1 MGRLSFIVLVWVG
14 AILFPE
20 YANSTCANNP
30 SKALKEWLPEHVEAM
45 QTGLF
50 RVKVTKESREFFKL
64 LTEAD
69 FSKTLIT
76 NNLALDAAHQ
86 EFGVSGYE
94 STFQPLYN
102 TKGRSVEFQ
111 ERHQQ
116 AGLDRWFD
124 LIVCQTIDPLKFISE
139 LSQLPEIKMVEPV
152 LKKILVAEQL
162 GESGPTS
169 HSDPKEG
176 LPLANDQYFSFQWA
190 LENTG
195 QHGGLP
201 GADIRVRP
209 AWELS
214 TGNPDVIIAVIDGGI
229 QITHPDLQAN
239 IWEGIGYNFADDT
252 EIVTPHNHGTH
263 VAGIIAAQ
271 TNNTTGISGIAGGWG
286 DKPGVQLMSLQVFAN
301 HPSGNTQGGFHLAPV
316 FAADNGAA
324 ISQNSWGY
332 TQANVYEQVVLDAI
346 DYFNT
351 YGGGD
356 AFSEGGLTIF
366 SAGNNGAHWNYYPAA
381 YSGTLSVAATNHLDK
396 KASYSNYGPTIDLAA
411 PGGENTS
418 NNNTDILSTWTTGA
432 GYNYARGTSMA
443 CPHVTGVAALMISY
457 DYGKHT
463 PAQITEWLKA
473 GADDISEQNPTYP
486 SSAFGAGR
494 VNAHASMSLLEFF
507 RFEVN
512 RNNENHFPVI
522 SWQQAVLEDIAGY
535 NIYRDSTL
543 IAQLDNFQNNYT
555 DTLTEAYKTYFYT
568 ISVLTEEDEFK
579 SPVSQEGMAIPPH
592 HAEAHI
598 WTGQASDQWENPI
611 NWLNYKVPAADA
623 DVLIPPGREHYPVL
637 IYASSKDTT
646 TDNLTLKDLMLI
658 DEGSQMEI
666 GPGVAITVTNDLV
679 TMAGSNGLIIRS
691 DSTGYGSLIH
701 QSENVQ
707 AMVKRYIGGEEWSW
721 HQLAVPLKG
730 QSTDVPGGENGS
742 LFAWFEPLQNW
753 ISSTSESWPA
763 WIDPDNL
770 LQAGRGYMA
779 AFGNNPILEYRGG
792 LIANE
797 HPISLLRKAHESDA
811 FKGFNLVGNPYTAAI
826 DWKNDDAW
834 EGRTNLVEESGGY
847 NIYIWNNN
855 GSGNYG
861 VYSSASN
868 NDDGTLGASRYIP
881 PMQAF
886 WVKAAEDESS
896 LTVKPKARIHSN
908 QPWVNHKNNNSMTI
922 RMHVQ
927 GAGNDFFDECILE
940 FGHKQS
946 GGGVK
951 KLYSMYAEAPA
962 IYAGNIENP
971 LAIMFLDKTNG
982 QPPIPVGFK
991 AGVNGNYSIQLS
1003 GFENFD
1009 EEIWLHDLFLGEII
1023 SMTENKSYD
1032 FQALTSDTQKRFE
1045 LLIGKQNTT
1054 HVAAISH
1061 INANAFY
1068 ANGLLNVHN
1077 PFGETLQIR
1086 VFNLSGNL
1094 IDSFGALPNSLTQQT
1109 FMHPPGV
1116 YVVRMDNGDRMRF
1129 VNQ

>member
-1 MGRLSFIVLVWVG
+1 MARLSFIVLVWVG

-20 YANSTCANNP
+20 YAYSTVSKNP
-30 SKALKEWLPEHVEAM
+30 SKALKEWLPEHVESM
-45 QTGLF
+45 KPGLF
-50 RVKVTKESREFFKL
+50 RVKVTKESIGFFQL

-76 NNLALDAAHQ
+76 NNLALDAAHL
-86 EFGVSGYE
+86 EFGVAGYE

-102 TKGRSVEFQ
+102 TKGRSGEFQ
-111 ERHQQ
+111 HRHQQ

-124 LIVCQTIDPLKFISE
+124 LMICQTSDPLKFIRE
-139 LSQLPEIKMVEPV
+139 LSQLPEIETVEPV
-152 LKKILVAEQL
+152 LEKILVTEQFAYPD
-162 GESGPTS
+162 SI
-169 HSDPKEG
+169 SDPNPKEE
-176 LPLANDQYFSFQWA
+176 LLIANDQYFTFQWA

-239 IWEGIGYNFADDT
+239 IWEGVGYNFADET
-252 EIVTPHNHGTH
+252 EVIIPHNHGTH

-271 TNNTTGISGIAGGWG
+271 TNNATGISGIAGGWG
-286 DKPGVQLMSLQVFAN
+286 DSPGVQLMSLQVFAS

-324 ISQNSWGY
+324 ISQNSWSY

-351 YGGGD
+351 YGGGE
-356 AFSEGGLTIF
+356 ALREGGITIF
-366 SAGNNGAHWNYYPAA
+366 AAGNNGAHWNYYPAA

-396 KASYSNYGPTIDLAA
+396 KAIYSNYGPTIDLAA
-411 PGGENTS
+411 PGGEITA
-418 NNNTDILSTWTTGA
+418 NNNTDILSTWTTGS
-432 GYNYARGTSMA
+432 GYNYTRGTSMA
-443 CPHVTGVAALMISY
+443 CPQVTGVAALMISY

-463 PAQITEWLKA
+463 PARITEWLKA
-473 GADDISEQNPTYP
+473 GADDISEQNPTFP

-494 VNAHASMSLLEFF
+494 LNAHASMSLLEFF
-507 RFEVN
+507 RFEVS
-512 RNNENHFPVI
+512 RNQENHFPNI
-522 SWQQAVLEDIAGY
+522 SWQQPALENIAGY

-543 IAQLDNFQNNYT
+543 IAQLDHMQNHYT
-555 DTLTEAYKTYFYT
+555 DTLTEAYKTYYYT
-568 ISVLTEEDEFK
+568 ISVLTEEEEFK
-579 SPVSQEGMAIPPH
+579 SPAGQEGMAIPPQ

-611 NWLNYKVPAADA
+611 NWLNYKVPAGDA
-623 DVLIPPGREHYPVL
+623 DVLIPPGREHYPLL
-637 IYASSKDTT
+637 IHASSKDTT
-646 TDNLTLKDLMLI
+646 PDNLFLKDLLLI

-679 TMAGSNGLIIRS
+679 TMAGSNGLIIHS

-701 QSENVQ
+701 YSESVNATVE
-707 AMVKRYIGGEEWSW
+707 RYIGGEPWSW
-721 HQLAVPLKG
+721 HQLAVPLEG
-730 QSTDVPGGENGS
+730 QSTDIQGGEDGI
-742 LFAWFEPLQNW
+742 LFAWSEPLQNW
-753 ISSTSESWPA
+753 ISSNSDLWSA
-763 WIDPDNL
+763 WIDPENL
-770 LQAGRGYMA
+770 LQAGRGYMS
-779 AFGNNPILEYRGG
+779 AFGNNPTLEYHGG
-792 LIANE
+792 LIATE
-797 HPISLLRKAHESDA
+797 HHINLSRKAHESDP

-834 EGRTNLVEESGGY
+834 EGRSNLAEESSGY

-861 VYSSASN
+861 VYSSASI
-868 NDDGTLGASRYIP
+868 NDHGTLGVSRYIP

-896 LTVKPKARIHSN
+896 LTVKPEARIHSN

-927 GAGNDFFDECILE
+927 GAGNAFFDECILE
-940 FGHKQS
+940 FGHNQNN
-946 GGGVK
+946 GGVK
-951 KLYSMYAEAPA
+951 KLFSMYEEAPA
-962 IYAGNIENP
+962 IYAGDSETP
-971 LAIMFLDKTNG
+971 LAIMFTGSSCD
-982 QPPIPVGFK
+982 QPPVLVGFK
-991 AGVNGNYSIQLS
+991 AGVSGKYRLRLS
-1003 GFENFD
+1003 GLDSFD
-1009 EEIWLHDLFLGEII
+1009 KEIWLHDLFLGEII
-1023 SMTENKSYD
+1023 LMEENKSYD
-1032 FQALTSDTQKRFE
+1032 FQALTSDPQKRFE
-1045 LLIGKQNTT
+1045 LHIGKQNAT

-1061 INANAFY
+1061 LNANAFY

-1077 PFGETLQIR
+1077 PFEDTLHIQ

-1094 IDSFGALPNSLTQQT
+1094 IDSFGALPNSLTQQS
-1109 FMHPPGV
+1109 FMHPQGV
-1116 YVVRMDNGDRMRF
+1116 YLVRMDNGNRMRF